1 MIIKAVPLTTEV
13 FALFGQVIAG
23 RGEGPERHE
32 FAADMQNLRPG
43 ARPNLTFMRV
53 PVVGPAIS
61 IGALERHP
69 FSNQAFMPLSGTR
82 YLVVVCPS
90 TAEGEPDLRGVGA
103 FEANGSQAINYNANV
118 WHAPRTAIG
127 APGELVMFRWDDG
140 SEDDTELRL
149 LETPITVEL
158 GS

>member
-1 MIIKAVPLTTEV
+1 MIIKAVPLTAEA
-13 FALFGQVIAG
+13 FAPFGQLLAG

-32 FAADMQNLRPG
+32 FAAEMQNLRPG

-53 PVVGPAIS
+53 SVVGPAIP

-82 YLVVVCPS
+82 HLVVVSPS
-90 TAEGEPDLRGVGA
+90 TAEGEPDLRRIEA
-103 FEANGSQAINYNANV
+103 FEAGGAQAINYNANV

-140 SEDDTELRL
+140 SENDTELRA
-149 LETPITVEL
+149 LETPFTVEL
-158 GS
+158 RR

>member
-1 MIIKAVPLTTEV
+1 
-13 FALFGQVIAG
+13 
-23 RGEGPERHE
+23 
-32 FAADMQNLRPG
+32 MQNLRPG

-53 PVVGPAIS
+53 PVVGPVIS
-61 IGALERHP
+61 VRALERHP

-82 YLVVVCPS
+82 YLVVVCPP
-90 TAEGEPDLRGVGA
+90 TAEGEPDLQGVGV
-103 FEANGSQAINYNANV
+103 FEASGSQAINFNANV

-140 SEDDTELRL
+140 SEDDTELRV

-158 GS
+158 GP